1 MEDENTVLV
10 GILTGRSYGLLHE
23 AMCAG
28 LLPQL
33 KGYPQVRPKS
43 SLRQVSVW
51 ISIVRSRLRARL
63 LSGSKQRHGGG
74 EQGGVVL
81 FPDAVSERASRYLR
95 ELMVKVQ
102 HGQRAMLCFRVQ
114 RDDVRDVRRPMPIDR
129 VYGQTLREALQLGVK
144 VSAYAARITTEELE

>member
-1 MEDENTVLV
+1 M
-10 GILTGRSYGLLHE
+10 
-23 AMCAG
+23 
-28 LLPQL
+28 
-33 KGYPQVRPKS
+33 
-43 SLRQVSVW
+43 
-51 ISIVRSRLRARL
+51 
-63 LSGSKQRHGGG
+63 
-74 EQGGVVL
+74 